1 MGKVKDFVNNPQAV
15 ETVAK
20 NVFKLADADKNGFIS
35 LNELEMLT
43 KFIASECGSDTPS
56 REDVFSVMRA
66 LDTNTDSKLSFEEFV
81 PFVQE
86 VLEVIASSGV

>member
-1 MGKVKDFVNNPQAV
+1 MGKVKDIVNNPQIV

-35 LNELEMLT
+35 LNELDMLT

-56 REDVFSVMRA
+56 REGANNIMRE

-81 PFVQE
+81 PFVQQ
-86 VLEVIASSGV
+86 VLDVIASNGL